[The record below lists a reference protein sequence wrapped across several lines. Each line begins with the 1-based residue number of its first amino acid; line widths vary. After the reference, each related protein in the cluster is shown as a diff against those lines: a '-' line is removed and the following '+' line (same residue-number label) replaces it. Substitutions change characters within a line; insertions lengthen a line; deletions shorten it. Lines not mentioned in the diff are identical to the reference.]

1 MSGSIGANRIPRKAV
16 DPTVKK
22 YIENILK
29 KYPPFRSAKISGSYN
44 TTVKSDH
51 GDLDLVIHVDAGEDD
66 KKILKKKFAEYLNS
80 LPDDVIV
87 PF

>member
-29 KYPPFRSAKISGSYN
+29 KYPPFKSAKISGS
-44 TTVKSDH
+44 
-51 GDLDLVIHVDAGEDD
+51 L
-66 KKILKKKFAEYLNS
+66 
-80 LPDDVIV
+80 
-87 PF
+87 